1 MFINKGANM
10 NNISA
15 IKKSYDK
22 WDNLYWEAVMLSG
35 IVGSE
40 AFGPASSA
48 AIKRCNRRIRH
59 FGYILSKVTKTY
71 GEARAAEWQI

>member
-1 MFINKGANM
+1 M

-15 IKKSYDK
+15 VKKSYDK
-22 WDNLYWEAVMLSG
+22 WDNLYWEAVMLSS

-48 AIKRCNRRIRH
+48 AVKRCNRRIRH
-59 FGYILSKVTKTY
+59 FGYILGKVSKTY
-71 GEARAAEWQI
+71 DEARAAEWQI